1 MDIRP
6 APTEGFRLS
15 SQQVSVIEAET
26 AFGRTPCAIGVI
38 DFGAAIEVD
47 RLRTA
52 VEQLCRRH
60 EILRTTY
67 QEIPGL
73 KFPIQVV
80 SPDPLYS
87 FQIIDASEEEEGWS
101 AFREMID
108 LASGPVLSLTL
119 LRGMGG
125 GTRVVVAVPLCN
137 ADEPAL
143 EQFAVELRDIYAGGD
158 QSASEIL
165 QYVDYSEWQNE
176 LLESDFG
183 RQGEAFWH
191 AALLDSALLEQHLP
205 LERRYVDV
213 SQIDRIEVS
222 DPEAGRAAGRIAASL
237 GASTR
242 SVLFSLWAAFLAKL
256 MQQNRILVGFTA
268 DERNPELAGTM
279 GRFTHTLPVVCRI
292 EPQLP
297 LRENV
302 QAIQI
307 KIDEC
312 LAWKDCFQSSVRRHT
327 QSGGPTFRYPFGF
340 KFRQGEEGD
349 ARSPLTRLGSDDG
362 GMDKLSLEYSSEG
375 AEQAFRIA
383 YAVQSFSKETVA
395 VWLEQFLVFIKN
407 AGSDWQQALQ
417 QIGLLGAPE
426 RSRILR
432 EFSAGDDGKRPEAAF
447 LHQLF
452 ELQARRSPDAVAVVF
467 EDAEISY
474 AELNRRANRLA
485 HFLRE
490 RGVSP
495 EDVVGVCLG
504 NPAEVIVALLGILEA
519 GGAYLPLDPSYPA
532 ERIAFMVQDSG
543 ARCILTD
550 GALAQSLTVE
560 EHVEVIHLDTES
572 SIERCDSTI
581 PAPTVDSFNLAYLI
595 YTSGSTGQPKGVMVS
610 HANAVASTAARLA
623 FYQEKVAGFLLLSS
637 FSFDSSV
644 AGIFW
649 TLTQGGK
656 LCLPDDAQRK
666 DPYRIA
672 ELMVRHDVSH
682 VLTLPSFYVQV
693 LDALGT
699 TGLRCAIVAGEACS
713 NDLPARH
720 FAKLSDTRL
729 VNEYGPTEGT
739 VWCTAW
745 DIHPHLYDDRVPIG
759 KPTPSMQIYVLDA
772 QLEPVATG
780 LVGEIYV
787 GGRGLTRGYRHRPAL
802 TAQRFVPHPYAREG
816 GERLYRTGDLGRWRA
831 DGVLEYVGRIDHQVK
846 IRGFRIELGE
856 IEARLRAQDIVREA
870 VVAAHEDAAGDT
882 RLVAYVVP
890 LDSELVRANR
900 QVQAAYRDDLSGCL
914 KAWLPEYMVPGW
926 YVWLTRLPLMPNGK
940 VDRNALPVPDTGQA
954 QQEYVAPRNAIEAK
968 LAEIWQEVLK
978 LDRVGVHDDF
988 FALGGHSLLATQVVS
1003 RVQKEL
1009 RVAVPLRRIFE
1020 STTLGQLA
1028 QSIDASDT
1036 AGLTDEKADR
1046 LDALLTE
1053 LEAQ

>member
-1 MDIRP
+1 M
-6 APTEGFRLS
+6 
-15 SQQVSVIEAET
+15 SVIEVQK
-26 AFGRTPCAIGVI
+26 AFGKTPCAIGMI
-38 DFGAAIEVD
+38 DFGTEIEVD
-47 RLRTA
+47 RLRMA

-73 KFPIQVV
+73 KFPIQVI
-80 SPDPLYS
+80 SPAPLYS
-87 FQIIDASEEEEGWS
+87 FQIIDASEEDEGWN
-101 AFREMID
+101 AFREIID
-108 LASGPVLSLTL
+108 VASGPVLSLTL
-119 LRGMGG
+119 LRGVNG

-137 ADEPAL
+137 ADETAL
-143 EQFAVELRDIYAGGD
+143 EQFAVELRDICAGAD
-158 QSASEIL
+158 QPASEIL

-183 RQGEAFWH
+183 RQGEAFWR
-191 AALLDSALLEQHLP
+191 AALLDPVLLEQQLP
-205 LERRYVDV
+205 LERRSKDV
-213 SQIDRIEVS
+213 SQIDRIEAS
-222 DPEAGRAAGRIAASL
+222 DPEAGRAAGRIAANL

-242 SVLFSLWAAFLAKL
+242 SVLFSLWAAFLSKL
-256 MQQNRILVGFTA
+256 LQQNQILVGFAA

-292 EPQLP
+292 EPQLS
-297 LRENV
+297 LRENM
-302 QAIQI
+302 QALQI

-312 LAWKDCFQSSVRRHT
+312 LTWKDCFQSSVRRHSK
-327 QSGGPTFRYPFGF
+327 SGGPSFRYPFGF
-340 KFRQGEEGD
+340 KFKQGEQGA
-349 ARSPLTRLGSDDG
+349 ARSLLTRLNSDDG
-362 GMDKLSLEYSSEG
+362 GLDKLSLEYSSEG
-375 AEQAFRIA
+375 AEQTFRIA
-383 YAVQSFSKETVA
+383 YAVQAFSKETVA

-407 AGSDWQQALQ
+407 AGSDWDRALQ
-417 QIGLLGAPE
+417 QIGLLGAQE
-426 RSRILR
+426 RSRVLR
-432 EFSAGDDGKRPEAAF
+432 EFSAGDDRKCPDAVF
-447 LHQLF
+447 LHRLF
-452 ELQARRSPDAVAVVF
+452 ELQAGRSPDAIALVF
-467 EDAEISY
+467 EDVEISY

-504 NPAEVIVALLGILEA
+504 NPVEVIVALLGILKA
-519 GGAYLPLDPSYPA
+519 GGAYLPLDPSYPP
-532 ERIAFMVQDSG
+532 ERSAFMVQDSG
-543 ARCILTD
+543 ARCILTSET
-550 GALAQSLTVE
+550 LAQRLTVE
-560 EHVEVIHLDTES
+560 EHVEVIYLDTES
-572 SIERCDSTI
+572 SIKRCDSTT

-610 HANAVASTAARLA
+610 HANAVASTVARLA

-649 TLTQGGK
+649 TLAQGGK
-656 LCLPDDAQRK
+656 LCLLDDRQRK
-666 DPYRIA
+666 DPNRIA
-672 ELMVRHDVSH
+672 ERVARHGVSH
-682 VLTLPSFYVQV
+682 VLTLPSFYDQI

-699 TGLRCAIVAGEACS
+699 TGLRCAIVAGETCS
-713 NDLPARH
+713 SDLPARH
-720 FAKLSDTRL
+720 FEKLSDTRL

-745 DIHPHLYDDRVPIG
+745 NIHPHVYDDRIPIG
-759 KPTPSMQIYVLDA
+759 KPTPSMQIYVLDS

-787 GGRGLTRGYRHRPAL
+787 GGRGLARGYRHRPAL
-802 TAQRFVPHPYAREG
+802 TAERFVPHPYARED

-856 IEARLRAQDIVREA
+856 IEARLREQNIVREA
-870 VVAAHEDAAGDT
+870 VVTAREDASGDM

-890 LDSELVRANR
+890 VGSDLARASG
-900 QVQAAYRDDLSGCL
+900 QVQAAYRDELGGYL
-914 KAWLPEYMVPGW
+914 RTWLPEHMVPGW

-940 VDRNALPVPDTGQA
+940 VDRNALPAPDIGQA
-954 QQEYVAPRNAIEAK
+954 QQEYVAPRSATEAK
-968 LAEIWQEVLK
+968 LAEIWQAVLR
-978 LDRVGVHDDF
+978 LDRVGVYDDF

-1020 STTLGQLA
+1020 STTLEQLA
-1028 QSIDASDT
+1028 QSIEASEA
-1036 AGLTDEKADR
+1036 AGLTDEKTDR

-1053 LEAQ
+1053 LEAR